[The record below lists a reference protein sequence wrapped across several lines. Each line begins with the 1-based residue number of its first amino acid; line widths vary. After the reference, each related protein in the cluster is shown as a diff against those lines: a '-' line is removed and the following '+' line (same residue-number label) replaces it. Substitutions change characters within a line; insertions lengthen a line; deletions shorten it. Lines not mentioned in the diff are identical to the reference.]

1 MTTGLLLMNVRPYYG
16 LARASVGMAHMH
28 ANLNAPAIQP
38 LSWLSGSR
46 PSRTIRTKAAQA
58 AEQNSPRLQ

>member
-1 MTTGLLLMNVRPYYG
+1 VTTGLLLMNVRPYYG
-16 LARASVGMAHMH
+16 LARASAGIARMH

-38 LSWLSGSR
+38 LPWLSGPR
-46 PSRTIRTKAAQA
+46 PSRTIRTRAAQA

>member
-1 MTTGLLLMNVRPYYG
+1 MIVRPYYG
-16 LARASVGMAHMH
+16 LAKASAGMAHMH
-28 ANLNAPAIQP
+28 ANLNAPAIQR
-38 LSWLSGSR
+38 LTWLSGPR